1 MEDKVN
7 YTLVGAFVLALGAA
21 LIAGILWLA
30 AGSFGQKRYEL
41 YETVIQESVSGLN
54 IDAPVKY
61 LGVDVGKV
69 REIRLDPKNPQHV
82 QLMLLI
88 ARGTPVKEDTE
99 AVLRTQG
106 LTGIAYVELS
116 GGGVDTPPLVATV
129 EGGIPTIRSKPSLSA
144 RLENVFT
151 TVLANL
157 DRTSVSLNAAL
168 DVDNRAALKKVL
180 ADTAELAHTL
190 AAQKEDLSAGIAS
203 AARTARNA
211 AQASEQLGAL
221 MARIASAADA
231 VEKMAVDV
239 SRTSAET
246 SRTVDAAGSGIGQ
259 LTGQTLPE
267 LEHLLTELNALAG
280 SLRRLS
286 EQTERDPSSLLL
298 GNRSLSPGPGERANP

>member
-1 MEDKVN
+1 VN

-21 LIAGILWLA
+21 LIAGVLWLA